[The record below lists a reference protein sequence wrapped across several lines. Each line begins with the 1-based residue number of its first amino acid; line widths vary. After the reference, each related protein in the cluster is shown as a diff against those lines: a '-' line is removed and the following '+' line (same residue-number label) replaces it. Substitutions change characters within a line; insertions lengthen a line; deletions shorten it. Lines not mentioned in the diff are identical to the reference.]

1 MRLRRQGDLWYDA
14 AGRIMQARHPFRFSQ
29 FFVGR
34 ASEMRQL
41 KTAAE
46 DAANGQ
52 GCVVTVTGD
61 PGIGK
66 SRLLET
72 FAREVSTGSLV
83 LGGRCS
89 YAEGA
94 PPYLPW
100 VQVISGYVSATESEL
115 LRTVM
120 GGHSSVIAE
129 VVQPVRE
136 ALGELEAPVPL
147 EQPGSARFRFFQSVA
162 SILKRAAENRTLIVI
177 LHDLHWVDKPSS
189 ALLTYLLGEIAEA
202 PLLLV
207 LSYRDRQVGEK
218 HPLRP
223 TLGELARVPRHDCVA
238 LKGLTKSE
246 VEEFLAKAVP
256 EKVSRQVVELIHSTT
271 GGVPLFVREL
281 IQTLHKEGL
290 LARAPED
297 GGLLAGVPTSIR
309 DLIGGWL
316 EQLSPRGSDT
326 VAVAGAIGMDFK
338 VDVLAA
344 CCEEP
349 PGRVMKFIEEAVAL
363 SLLDAGQPGQFH
375 FSHSLVRESI
385 LANLSAPR
393 LAQIHAQIAEGL
405 ERHYGDAAV
414 SNAAQLAHHFGGSG
428 GLAGTDSYVRY
439 ALLAGEQAISQHAYE
454 DAVELFQRML
464 ASVDVDAKTRAQ
476 LLFGLGRARVALNQR
491 EEAVDSLTEAF
502 ELFVQSG
509 DVSAAVAAAEYPLVV
524 SFRKSGVAQL
534 SQKALALVDRESL
547 QAGRLEC
554 QRGLALAQEE
564 REYGEARRAC
574 ERALEVAR
582 SHGDAQL
589 EARSLLLAAFIE
601 REEQN
606 LEQSL
611 ERSLEALKISKRIP
625 DLLRITV
632 AHHQAQEALIA
643 AGRFNRG
650 HRHAANGLA
659 AAEQLQD
666 RYWLMLAYAANQ
678 RYRIA
683 RGDWRGARDFSDR
696 GLELG
701 PNDPFLLANRA
712 RLEYETGNPTDGE
725 TYLIRYLERLKL
737 DVEAPPDRAAHQ
749 NASVASVVPLIC
761 RLVEVSEWLDM
772 AEIAARALLA
782 SPCISAEWRFRAASC
797 LGLVATVRGDS
808 INARECYEQ
817 LTETLNPDPESTVVF
832 CRGSLTFVQ
841 AQLARVAHT
850 AGDLDR
856 AVAHFEAAERDCRAA
871 KHGPELAWICYDHA
885 NVLIEV
891 SRPSD
896 TDHAAALISEGA
908 ALADRHGMLPLSE
921 KIAVL
926 RESSSVRP
934 SPPGGLTPREVEVL
948 GLVAQGKT
956 NQEIAMELFIAER
969 TASNH
974 VSNILAKINCGN
986 RVEAAA
992 FAHRHGLVKP

>member
-1 MRLRRQGDLWYDA
+1 
-14 AGRIMQARHPFRFSQ
+14 MQARRPFRFSQ
-29 FFVGR
+29 VFVGR

-41 KTAAE
+41 RTAAE
-46 DAANGQ
+46 DAANGR

-66 SRLLET
+66 SCLLEA
-72 FAREVSTGSLV
+72 FAREISASAMV
-83 LGGRCS
+83 LEGRCS
-89 YAEGA
+89 YAEGV
-94 PPYLPW
+94 PPYFPW
-100 VQVISGYVSATESEL
+100 VQIISGYVSAAEPAV

-120 GGHSSVIAE
+120 GDRSSVIAE

-147 EQPGSARFRFFQSVA
+147 EHPGSARFRFFQSVA
-162 SILKRAAENRTLIVI
+162 AILKRAAENRTLVVI
-177 LHDLHWVDKPSS
+177 LHDLHWVDRPSA
-189 ALLTYLLGEIAEA
+189 ALLSYLLGEIEDA
-202 PLLLV
+202 PLFLV
-207 LSYRDRQVGEK
+207 VSYRDRQVGEN

-223 TLGELARVPRHDCVA
+223 ALAELARVPRHDRVA
-238 LKGLTKSE
+238 LKGLTPSE
-246 VEEFLAKAVP
+246 VREFLATVVP
-256 EKVSRQVVELIHSTT
+256 EKVSTQVAELIHSTT

-281 IQTLHKEGL
+281 AQTLHGEGL
-290 LARAPED
+290 LTRARED
-297 GGLLAGVPTSIR
+297 GALLAGVPASIR

-316 EQLSPRGSDT
+316 ELLSPRGRDT
-326 VAVAGAIGMDFK
+326 VAIASVIGMDFT
-338 VDVLAA
+338 VDVVAA
-344 CCEEP
+344 CCAEP
-349 PGRVMKFIEEAVAL
+349 PGQVMKLMEEAVAL
-363 SLLDAGQPGQFH
+363 SLLDPGQPGQFH

-385 LANLSAPR
+385 LANLSAAR
-393 LAQIHAQIAEGL
+393 LAQIHAQVAEGL
-405 ERHYGDAAV
+405 ERRYGDAAV
-414 SNAAQLAHHFGGSG
+414 ANAAQLAHHFGGSG

-454 DAVELFQRML
+454 NAVELFQRTL
-464 ASVDVDAKTRAQ
+464 ASVDADAKTRAQ

-491 EEAVDSLTEAF
+491 EEAVDLLAEAF
-502 ELFVQSG
+502 ELFVQAG
-509 DVSAAVAAAEYPLVV
+509 DVRGAVAAADYPFVV
-524 SFRKSGVAQL
+524 SFRMSGVAQL

-554 QRGLALAQEE
+554 QYGLALAQEE
-564 REYGEARRAC
+564 REYGAARRAC

-582 SHGDAQL
+582 SHRDTQL

-611 ERSLEALKISKRIP
+611 ERSLEALEISRRIP

-632 AHHQAQEALIA
+632 AHHLAQEALIA
-643 AGRFNRG
+643 GGRFSRG
-650 HRHAANGLA
+650 RRHAANGLA

-666 RYWLMLAYAANQ
+666 RFWLMLAYAANQ

-696 GLELG
+696 GLALG
-701 PNDPFLLANRA
+701 PNDPFLLAHRA
-712 RLEYETGNPTDGE
+712 RLEYETGNPTVGE
-725 TYLIRYLERLKL
+725 TYLRRYLERLKL
-737 DVEAPPDRAAHQ
+737 DLEAPPDRAAHQ
-749 NASVASVVPLIC
+749 DASVASVLPLIC
-761 RLVEVSEWLDM
+761 RLVEVSEWLDL
-772 AEIAARALLA
+772 AEAAARALLD
-782 SPCISAEWRFRAASC
+782 SPRVSAEWRFRAASC
-797 LGLVATVRGDS
+797 LGLVAAARGDS
-808 INARECYEQ
+808 IGARECYEQ
-817 LTETLNPDPESTVVF
+817 LTETLNPAPESRVVF

-856 AVAHFEAAERDCRAA
+856 ATAHFEAAERDCRAA
-871 KHGPELAWICYDHA
+871 KHGPELAWICHDHA
-885 NVLIEV
+885 NVLIEAGR
-891 SRPSD
+891 STDR
-896 TDHAAALISEGA
+896 DHAAALLSEGA
-908 ALADRHGMLPLSE
+908 ALADRHGMLPLIA
-921 KIAVL
+921 KIAEL

-948 GLVAQGKT
+948 GLLAQGKT
-956 NQEIAMELFIAER
+956 NQEIAVELFIAER

-974 VSNILAKINCGN
+974 VSNILAKLNCGN

>member
-1 MRLRRQGDLWYDA
+1 
-14 AGRIMQARHPFRFSQ
+14 
-29 FFVGR
+29 
-34 ASEMRQL
+34 MRQL

-46 DAANGQ
+46 DAANGR

-66 SRLLET
+66 SRLLEA
-72 FAREVSTGSLV
+72 FAREVSAGALV
-83 LGGRCS
+83 LEGRCS

-94 PPYLPW
+94 PPYFPW
-100 VQVISGYVSATESEL
+100 VQIISGYVSATEPEL

-120 GGHSSVIAE
+120 GEHSSVIAE
-129 VVQPVRE
+129 VVQPVRG
-136 ALGELEAPVPL
+136 ALGDLEAPVPL
-147 EQPGSARFRFFQSVA
+147 EEPGSSRFRYFQSVA
-162 SILKRAAENRTLIVI
+162 AILKRAAENRTLVVI
-177 LHDLHWVDKPSS
+177 LHDLHWVDKPSA
-189 ALLTYLLGEIAEA
+189 ALLSYLLGEIEEA
-202 PLLLV
+202 PLFLV
-207 LSYRDRQVGEK
+207 LSYRDRQVGEN

-223 TLGELARVPRHDCVA
+223 TLAELARVPMHDRVA

-246 VEEFLAKAVP
+246 VREFLAKAVP
-256 EKVSRQVVELIHSTT
+256 ENVSNQAADQIHSTT

-281 IQTLHKEGL
+281 AQTLHREGL
-290 LARAPED
+290 LARAPKD
-297 GGLLAGVPTSIR
+297 GSLLADVPTSIR

-316 EQLSPRGSDT
+316 EQLSPRDSDT
-326 VAVAGAIGMDFK
+326 VAVASAIGMDFT
-338 VDVLAA
+338 VDVVAA
-344 CCEEP
+344 CCAEP
-349 PGRVMKFIEEAVAL
+349 PSRVMKLMEEAVAL
-363 SLLDAGQPGQFH
+363 SLLDPGQPGQFH

-405 ERHYGDAAV
+405 ERRYGDAAV
-414 SNAAQLAHHFGGSG
+414 SKAAQLAHHFGRAG

-454 DAVELFQRML
+454 NAVELFQRTL
-464 ASVDVDAKTRAQ
+464 ASVEVDAKTRAQ

-491 EEAVDSLTEAF
+491 EKAVDSLTKAF
-502 ELFVQSG
+502 ELFVEAG

-611 ERSLEALKISKRIP
+611 KRSLEALKISRRIP
-625 DLLRITV
+625 DLLRTTV

-643 AGRFNRG
+643 AGEFNRG
-650 HRHAANGLA
+650 RRNAAKGIA

-683 RGDWRGARDFSDR
+683 RGDWRGARNFSDR
-696 GLELG
+696 GLELE
-701 PNDPFLLANRA
+701 PNDPFLLSNRA
-712 RLEYETGNPTDGE
+712 RLEYETGNPTAGE
-725 TYLIRYLERLKL
+725 TYLRRYLERLKL
-737 DVEAPPDRAAHQ
+737 DLEAPPDRTAHQ

-782 SPCISAEWRFRAASC
+782 STRVSAEWRFRAASC

-808 INARECYEQ
+808 ISACEFYEQ
-817 LTETLNPDPESTVVF
+817 LTETLNPDSESRVVF

-841 AQLARVAHT
+841 AQLARIAHT

-856 AVAHFEAAERDCRAA
+856 AIAHFEAAERDCRAA
-871 KHGPELAWICYDHA
+871 KHEPELTWICYDYA
-885 NVLIEV
+885 NVLIEA

-896 TDHAAALISEGA
+896 LDHSVGLLSEGA
-908 ALADRHGMLPLSE
+908 ELADRHGMLPLSE

-934 SPPGGLTPREVEVL
+934 SPPGGLTPREIEVL

-956 NQEIAMELFIAER
+956 NKEIAVELFIAVR

-992 FAHRHGLVKP
+992 WAHRHALVKP